1 MMNVL
6 PWLESLTVAA
16 QEGTRDTPEMTA
28 GSWIYLIV
36 VWALIIALN
45 AFCYK
50 RIFTK
55 KE

>member
-1 MMNVL
+1 MNAF

-16 QEGTRDTPEMTA
+16 QEGMRGAPEMSA
-28 GSWIYLIV
+28 GSWIYMLV

-55 KE
+55 ND

>member
-1 MMNVL
+1 MNAL
-6 PWLESLTVAA
+6 PWLEWLTLGA
-16 QEGTRDTPEMTA
+16 QEGMREAPEMTA
-28 GSWIYLIV
+28 GSWIYMLV

-55 KE
+55 ND

>member
-1 MMNVL
+1 MNAL
-6 PWLESLTVAA
+6 FWLEWLSVGA
-16 QEGTRDTPEMTA
+16 QEGMRETPEMTA
-28 GSWIYLIV
+28 GSWIYMIV

-55 KE
+55 KD